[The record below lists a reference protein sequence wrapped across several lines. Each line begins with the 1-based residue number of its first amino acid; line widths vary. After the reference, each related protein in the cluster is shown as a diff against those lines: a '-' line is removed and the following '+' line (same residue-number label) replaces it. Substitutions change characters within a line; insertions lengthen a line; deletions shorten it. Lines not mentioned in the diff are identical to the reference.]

1 MRSKPAFAALKR
13 NRAPKP
19 IRSRK
24 INLLATKRLSWHKYL
39 SADRHRVARLTKKE
53 LGARSVAPQ
62 VVDVDF
68 SNRGTAN
75 MDTLSPFDTLWSDL
89 RYAARTLLRNPGF
102 TTVVV
107 LSLALGIAANSTIF
121 SVLNAVLYR
130 PLPFKQPD
138 RLVVIWETEQ
148 GHPDS
153 RQAPPIAEMVDWKKQ
168 NHVFDDI
175 ALTSFTESNNLSGIG
190 GAETIRV
197 QYVTPNFFSILGV
210 NPFLGRIFLAE
221 EMQEHVQSV
230 VISTSFWKSH
240 FNSDSNVLGKSFN
253 IEGVV
258 STVVGVMPSHFAP
271 FYGGRIDIWQP
282 INPENARYSQRIDHW
297 LMPIA
302 RLKPGVTREQA
313 QVEME
318 VIARRL
324 EMEYP
329 ATNKGIGKKV
339 SPLHQEL
346 YGGFGQYLYPLLGAV
361 AFVLLIACV
370 NVANLMQSRT
380 ETRRK
385 EYALRVSLGAER
397 GRLMQQLLTESGLL
411 GLTGGALGIL
421 LTYLGIYL
429 FLKLAGEFPNSE
441 DITIDGRVLLFTF
454 IISLLSALLFG
465 LIPALSAS
473 RPDLNAVL
481 REGERKMGSGSRRL
495 VRHALA
501 VSEVALAMVLLVGA
515 GLMINT
521 ILHLQRVKPGFD
533 TSNILTMSIKLPEGG
548 KYLERVPGGDLEK
561 PLPAVTAYYQ
571 RLIEKVSALPG
582 VESAAVMSRLPSN
595 GVGGNYSFSILG
607 HPAPL
612 PDNRP
617 RAGYEEVSPSLFATL
632 RIPLKKGRYLN
643 DHDSQS
649 APWVVVINESFAH
662 RFFPNEDPV
671 GQQILLRFDP
681 YPVDEDRPRQIVG
694 VVGDVKHFGL
704 GEAAP
709 PAIYASYLQQPVVFQ
724 GGAALAHLQQALLI
738 RTSPFLLRNNSLTL
752 AAKKAAAEIDPD
764 QPITDIMTMDQV
776 LAESIGDWRFYMQL
790 LAIFAA
796 MALLLAAIG
805 IYGVMSYLVNE
816 RTHEFGIRMALGAH
830 RADVLGLVAKFGL
843 KLTII
848 GVVIGAALAL
858 GLARLISS
866 SLFGVKPTDPLT
878 YAAVAVGLGAVAL
891 LACYIPARRAT
902 KVDPVV
908 ALRYE

>member
-1 MRSKPAFAALKR
+1 MDIGFAQGVS
-13 NRAPKP
+13 NPG
-19 IRSRK
+19 
-24 INLLATKRLSWHKYL
+24 LSQFPL
-39 SADRHRVARLTKKE
+39 
-53 LGARSVAPQ
+53 
-62 VVDVDF
+62 
-68 SNRGTAN
+68 RGNAN
-75 MDTLSPFDTLWSDL
+75 MGIFAPFHTLWSDV
-89 RYAARTLLRNPGF
+89 RYAARTLRKNPGF
-102 TTVVV
+102 ITVVV

-130 PLPFKQPD
+130 PLPYQQPEK
-138 RLVVIWETEQ
+138 LVVVWDTDP

-153 RQAPPIAEMVDWKKQ
+153 RQAPPIAETVDWQKQ

-175 ALTSFTESNNLSGIG
+175 ALTSYTESNNLSGIAE
-190 GAETIRV
+190 AETIRV
-197 QYVTPNFFSILGV
+197 QYVTPNFFPLLGV
-210 NPFLGRIFLAE
+210 NPLLGRIFLAA

-230 VISTSFWKSH
+230 ILSTPFWKSH
-240 FNSDSNVLGKSFN
+240 FNSDPQVLGKTFN

-258 STVVGVMPSHFAP
+258 STVVGVMPPGFAP
-271 FYGGRIDIWQP
+271 FYGDKIDLWEP
-282 INPENARYSQRIDHW
+282 IDPQSPRYSQRIDHW

-302 RLKPGVTREQA
+302 RLKPGVTLEQA
-313 QVEME
+313 QVEMD

-324 EMEYP
+324 EAEYP

-339 SPLHQEL
+339 APLHQEL
-346 YGGFGQYLYPLLGAV
+346 FGGFGQYLYPLLGAV

-385 EYALRVSLGAER
+385 EYALRVSLGA
-397 GRLMQQLLTESGLL
+397 GRRRLIQQLLTESGLL
-411 GLTGGALGIL
+411 GLFGGALGIL
-421 LTYLGIYL
+421 LSYLGIYL
-429 FLKLAGEFPNSE
+429 FLKLAGDFPNAE
-441 DITIDGRVLLFTF
+441 GIKVDGRVLLFTLV
-454 IISLLSALLFG
+454 ISLISAFLFG
-465 LIPALSAS
+465 LLPALSAS

-481 REGERKMGSGSRRL
+481 REGERKMGSGSRRFA
-495 VRHALA
+495 RHALA

-521 ILHLQRVKPGFD
+521 ILHLQHVNPGFD
-533 TSNILTMSIKLPEGG
+533 TSHVLTMQIKLPEGG

-561 PLPAVTAYYQ
+561 PLPAVNAYYQ

-582 VESAAVMSRLPSN
+582 VESAAVISRLPLY

-607 HPAPL
+607 HPAPP

-617 RAGYEEVSPSLFATL
+617 RAGYEEVSPNLFATL
-632 RIPLKKGRYLN
+632 RIPLKKGRYL
-643 DHDSQS
+643 DEHDSQS
-649 APWVVVINESFAH
+649 APWVVVINESFAR
-662 RFFPNEDPV
+662 RFFPHEDPV
-671 GQQILLRFDP
+671 GQQLRLRFDP

-709 PAIYASYLQQPVVFQ
+709 PSMYASFLQQPAVFQ
-724 GGAALAHLQQALLI
+724 GGAVLAHLQQALLI
-738 RTSPFLLRNNSLTL
+738 RTSPSLFGDSSLTL

-764 QPITDIMTMDQV
+764 QPVTDIMTMNQ
-776 LAESIGDWRFYMQL
+776 LMAESIGDWRFYMRL
-790 LAIFAA
+790 LGIFAS

-805 IYGVMSYLVNE
+805 IYGVMSYLVHE

-830 RADVLGLVAKFGL
+830 QADVLGLVARLGG
-843 KLTII
+843 KLTLF

-866 SLFGVKPTDPLT
+866 FLFGVKPSDPLT
-878 YAAVAVGLGAVAL
+878 YLAVAL
-891 LACYIPARRAT
+891 GLAGVAFLACFIPARRAT
-902 KVDPVV
+902 KVDPMV